1 MVCIVNLKRVPQFW
15 WYSVSVHF
23 IGFQGSNGG
32 TPSSMPNATV
42 VHNESRMSGV
52 SPFHSAEHF
61 VKSEDASLSYHTCE
75 ECSGSSCNHGN
86 DCSSHC
92 LRVSVNKENHL
103 LTPSPLSRSRSLE
116 LENLSI
122 WWCMFEVHH
131 WWCTKIWGVIQTE
144 NSRLFYYH

>member
-1 MVCIVNLKRVPQFW
+1 MPQFS
-15 WYSVSVHF
+15 WYSLSIHF
-23 IGFQGSNGG
+23 MGFQGSNGG
-32 TPSSMPNATV
+32 TPSSSMPNATV
-42 VHNESRMSGV
+42 LHNESRMSGV

-75 ECSGSSCNHGN
+75 ECSGGSCNHGN

-116 LENLSI
+116 LKNLSI
-122 WWCMFEVHH
+122 GGACLQ
-131 WWCTKIWGVIQTE
+131 VILLHSTTLSAA
-144 NSRLFYYH
+144 NLN